1 MLPDLVYKFQMICSR
16 MTSVQALSGNQSTD
30 RDKTRWSLCIV
41 AAVCK
46 FCRTNLNNSSLSPL
60 VYIRKLSYAFLKR
73 YLLQYPK
80 HFRLVSE
87 TLSLFWAN
95 QILYLHLDAALL
107 AENQKMLILKSLV
120 LPDQESN
127 PWSTAL
133 EAIKLTITLT
143 RLWYR
148 NKVHVVNYNTL

>member
-1 MLPDLVYKFQMICSR
+1 MLELK
-16 MTSVQALSGNQSTD
+16 
-30 RDKTRWSLCIV
+30 
-41 AAVCK
+41 
-46 FCRTNLNNSSLSPL
+46 SSLSKSFEIYTQGQGPL

-95 QILYLHLDAALL
+95 QIFYLHLDAALL

-127 PWSTAL
+127 PWSTAQSF
-133 EAIKLTITLT
+133 EIYTQGQGA
-143 RLWYR
+143 
-148 NKVHVVNYNTL
+148 